1 MKYSIVIPT
10 YNHCDDLLKPCVDS
24 ILKYSNLEDIELII
38 SYNGC
43 TDETKHYVTYL
54 TRMFEEKG
62 LGDHIKYFGTEKP
75 LGYPKATNIGIELA
89 TAEKIVLLNNDTI
102 LLDQT
107 KNKWLELLEAPFLSN
122 PKCGISGP
130 IMSHSTETNQDFMIF
145 FCVMIDRK
153 VFNTI
158 GLLNEEYG
166 TGAGEDTEFCIEAV
180 NAGFEQF
187 ECLPKQVLDEHSY
200 TGDFP
205 IYHVGEATVQDET
218 LVQNWKETFY
228 KNGLRLAKKYN
239 PEHYRFLLSNNYER
253 AVFLKDDAVFPRE
266 TQRYQW
272 AAQNVLPGSV
282 LEIGC
287 STGYGYQFLQSPA
300 YIGLDYD
307 PLIVEVAKEQ
317 EWSDNAAFY
326 QADINTYEL
335 GTYTNIIAFEV
346 IEHLDNGLEV
356 VEKLKKHC
364 KRLLITVPH
373 NEPKGFWGE
382 HHRLHGLTEKDFPGF
397 KFTYISHNGNI
408 SDVMQEVTPA
418 NPSNLMI
425 CRWDNE

>member
-1 MKYSIVIPT
+1 
-10 YNHCDDLLKPCVDS
+10 
-24 ILKYSNLEDIELII
+24 
-38 SYNGC
+38 
-43 TDETKHYVTYL
+43 
-54 TRMFEEKG
+54 
-62 LGDHIKYFGTEKP
+62 
-75 LGYPKATNIGIELA
+75 
-89 TAEKIVLLNNDTI
+89 
-102 LLDQT
+102 
-107 KNKWLELLEAPFLSN
+107 
-122 PKCGISGP
+122 
-130 IMSHSTETNQDFMIF
+130 MSHSTETNRDFMIF

-180 NAGFEQF
+180 NAGFEQY
-187 ECLPKQVLDEHSY
+187 ECLPKEVLDEHSY
-200 TGDFP
+200 TGTFP

-239 PEHYRFLLSNNYER
+239 LEQYRFLLSNNYER

-266 TQRYQW
+266 TQRYEW
-272 AAQNVLPGSV
+272 AAKNVLGSNL

-287 STGYGYQFLQSPA
+287 STGYGVQFLPETVTQ
-300 YIGLDYD
+300 YLGLDYD
-307 PLIVEVAKEQ
+307 PIIVDVARDQNWRPNYKFD
-317 EWSDNAAFY
+317 W
-326 QADINTYEL
+326 ADINSYKL
-335 GTYTNIIAFEV
+335 GQYDTILAFEV

-397 KFTYISHNGNI
+397 KFTYISHDGSI